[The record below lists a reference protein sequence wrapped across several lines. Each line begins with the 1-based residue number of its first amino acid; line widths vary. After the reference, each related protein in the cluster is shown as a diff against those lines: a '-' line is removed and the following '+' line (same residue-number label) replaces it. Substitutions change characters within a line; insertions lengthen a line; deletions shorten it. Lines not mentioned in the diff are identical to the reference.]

1 VQVETVRVPILP
13 VVAKRF
19 VELAVVEKKLVDV
32 AEVEVELMAVKFCK
46 VVEAVRRRL
55 AKVGEAVVLID

>member
-1 VQVETVRVPILP
+1 MFP
-13 VVAKRF
+13 
-19 VELAVVEKKLVDV
+19 VVEKRLVEDAVVLKRLVVV

>member
-1 VQVETVRVPILP
+1 MVED
-13 VVAKRF
+13 
-19 VELAVVEKKLVDV
+19 AVVLKRLVVV